1 MKKIAILITMLL
13 CLATTRAQH
22 DTLPYYVGIPQF
34 YMEHS
39 IYDETYDIFA
49 EHRWGFGEMRG
60 RTLSGN
66 FFTQGYEDDIAIR
79 FTSDT
84 TLHIIGIAV
93 PLTSDFYY
101 NYDWE
106 NQENINTGILLAD
119 LYRILNNTN
128 EYHDSIWFKLYQPDG
143 NHMTLIK
150 SVVMDTSFDTANARF
165 YMPIYEAPV
174 EPTATHF
181 ATIGCFNWWGLHV
194 MLEVYFDSEVDLT
207 DSFYIS
213 CEMKFKYTSP
223 PTHNWGNIIPVMCG
237 TSEAGINSTTIYDSI
252 PVIGIRWKN
261 KMETDDD
268 PWNYDEM
275 QRYPLLFPIIRRDC
289 DTCPQAQGLQYVR
302 SSADK
307 AFFRWQRGTNHHDW
321 QLSYGPAGT
330 APEDG
335 TILNCANTSSSLVTL
350 DPDSH
355 YVAYVRARCKFA
367 RYEYGPWSAPLA
379 FSLNGGNGIDGVD
392 TPDITLTPN
401 PATERVTVSAT
412 GMQSVELLAVDGTV
426 ILHHDGL
433 HQDKYPLDLK
443 GLAAGVYM
451 VRVSTP
457 LGTATRRLLVQ

>member
-22 DTLPYYVGIPQF
+22 DTLPYYVGVPQF

-49 EHRWGFGEMRG
+49 EHRWGFGELVG
-60 RTLSGN
+60 QTLSRDWVITGD
-66 FFTQGYEDDIAIR
+66 EDETAIR

-93 PLTSDFYY
+93 PLSSDFYY

-119 LYRILNNTN
+119 LYRILYNTN

-150 SVVMDTSFDTANARF
+150 SVVMDTSFDTAIARF

-181 ATIGCFNWWGLHV
+181 ASIRCFNWWGLHV

-213 CEMKFKYTSP
+213 CRIGNYATSP
-223 PTHNWGNIIPVMCG
+223 QNTYQLHGWRNIIPVMCG
-237 TSEAGINSTTIYDSI
+237 SSEAGINSTTIYDSI

-275 QRYPLLFPIIRRDC
+275 QRYPLLFPIIRPC
-289 DTCPQAQGLQYVR
+289 
-302 SSADK
+302 
-307 AFFRWQRGTNHHDW
+307 
-321 QLSYGPAGT
+321 
-330 APEDG
+330 
-335 TILNCANTSSSLVTL
+335 
-350 DPDSH
+350 
-355 YVAYVRARCKFA
+355 
-367 RYEYGPWSAPLA
+367 
-379 FSLNGGNGIDGVD
+379 
-392 TPDITLTPN
+392 
-401 PATERVTVSAT
+401 
-412 GMQSVELLAVDGTV
+412 
-426 ILHHDGL
+426 
-433 HQDKYPLDLK
+433 
-443 GLAAGVYM
+443 
-451 VRVSTP
+451 
-457 LGTATRRLLVQ
+457 